1 MVSQMKVNL
10 LPLLLCVSLS
20 NVIFG
25 QGLHEA
31 SVQGKSWA
39 KEGVFALGVR
49 HKKLECFE

>member
-10 LPLLLCVSLS
+10 PSFS

-25 QGLHEA
+25 QGRDCRDCR
-31 SVQGKSWA
+31 A
-39 KEGVFALGVR
+39 KGGRSGGVFALGVR